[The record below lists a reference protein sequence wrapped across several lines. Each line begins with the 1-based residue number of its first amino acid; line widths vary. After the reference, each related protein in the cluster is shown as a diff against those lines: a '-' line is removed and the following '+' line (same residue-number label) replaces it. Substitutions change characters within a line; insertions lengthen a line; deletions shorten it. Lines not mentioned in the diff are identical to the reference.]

1 MTWRRISWH
10 QPKGVILRS
19 ALLFYEKNV
28 ELCRN
33 SFIGFTDG
41 AVSVLSL
48 RMLLV
53 IAFFRHGMEKFL
65 CNFFVTRI
73 RDAFTFGLYSV
84 IINTAQV
91 FSIQLSTLYAT

>member
-53 IAFFRHGMEKFL
+53 IAFFTIWWRFFCVTFL
-65 CNFFVTRI
+65 LQESAMPLHSDCI
-73 RDAFTFGLYSV
+73 L
-84 IINTAQV
+84 
-91 FSIQLSTLYAT
+91 L